1 MQREK
6 LFEASLQMIGELK
19 QEIIESALMDCGPRL
34 ELVEQCIYI
43 SFEHG
48 IGVNSLLSMGLP
60 IQAMVLFRSQF
71 EAVVRSYWL
80 LFIASNYQVAK
91 LNFSYTFEEQ
101 FESDT
106 CPMVSEM
113 LEKLSKAD
121 LPAKQVIDHLCDFK
135 KYHLKQLNSLVHT
148 GKQSFT
154 RDVMGFKDEMLLV
167 LMRQSNNLITAAAQI
182 MLKHTIPDKQKFIG
196 VLIEKYRSC
205 FYLDDDVD
213 PVMRAKVEK
222 YYTDGYLK

>member
-1 MQREK
+1 MEREK
-6 LFEASLQMIGELK
+6 LFEASLNMIGEL
-19 QEIIESALMDCGPRL
+19 QNEIINSDVMDCGPRL

-43 SFEHG
+43 SFQHG
-48 IGVNSLLSMGLP
+48 IGVNSLLTAGLP

-80 LFIASNYQVAK
+80 LFIATNHQVSK

-106 CPMVSEM
+106 CPMVGEM
-113 LEKLSKAD
+113 LDKLSKAD
-121 LPAKQVIDHLCDFK
+121 LMAKPVIDHLCDFK

-154 RDVMGFKDEMLLV
+154 RDVMGFKDEMLLT
-167 LMRQSNNLITAAAQI
+167 LMRQSNNLITVAAQI
-182 MLKHTIPDKQKFIG
+182 MLKHTIPDKQKFIHI
-196 VLIEKYRSC
+196 LIEKYRPC
-205 FYLDDDVD
+205 FYLDEDVD
-213 PVMRAKVEK
+213 LAVKERVES
-222 YYTDGYLK
+222 YYN

>member
-6 LFEASLQMIGELK
+6 LFESSLQMIVELK
-19 QEIIESALMDCGPRL
+19 QEIINSDVMDCGPRL
-34 ELVEQCIYI
+34 DLVEQCIYI
-43 SFEHG
+43 SFDHG
-48 IGVNSLLSMGLP
+48 IGVNSLLSIGLP

-80 LFIASNYQVAK
+80 LFIATNHQVAK
-91 LNFSYTFEEQ
+91 LNFSYTFDEQ

-121 LPAKQVIDHLCDFK
+121 LQAKPVIDHLCDFK
-135 KYHLKQLNSLVHT
+135 KYHLKQLNSMVHT

-154 RDVMGFKDEMLLV
+154 RDVMGFKDEMLLT
-167 LMRQSNNLITAAAQI
+167 LMRQSNNLITVAAQV
-182 MLKHTIPDKQKFIG
+182 MLKHTIPDKQKLIH
-196 VLIEKYRSC
+196 VLIEKYRHC
-205 FYLDDDVD
+205 FYLDEDVD
-213 PVMRAKVEK
+213 PTEKARIEK
-222 YYTDGYLK
+222 YYTG

>member
-19 QEIIESALMDCGPRL
+19 QEIIESDVIDCGPRL

-48 IGVNSLLSMGLP
+48 IGVNSLLAMGLP

-80 LFIASNYQVAK
+80 LFIASNHQIAK

-113 LEKLSKAD
+113 LDRLSNAN
-121 LPAKQVIDHLCDFK
+121 LPAKPIIDHLCDFK

-154 RDVMGFKDEMLLV
+154 RDVMGFKEEMLLT
-167 LMRQSNNLITAAAQI
+167 LMRQSNNLITVAAQI
-182 MLKHTIPDKQKFIG
+182 MLKHTIPDNQKFIG
-196 VLIEKYRSC
+196 VLIEKYRGC

-213 PVMRAKVEK
+213 PLVRARVQK
-222 YYTDGYLK
+222 YYSDGYLK

>member
-1 MQREK
+1 MNKEE
-6 LFEASLQMIGELK
+6 LFELSLHMIGELK
-19 QEIIESALMDCGPRL
+19 QEIIESDVLDCGPRL
-34 ELVEQCIYI
+34 DLVEQCIYI

-48 IGVNSLLSMGLP
+48 MGVTGLLAAGLP
-60 IQAMVLFRSQF
+60 TQAMIIFRSQF
-71 EAVVRSYWL
+71 EAVVRAYWI
-80 LFIASNYQVAK
+80 LFIATNHQVSK

-113 LEKLSKAD
+113 LDRLSKAD
-121 LPAKQVIDHLCDFK
+121 LLAKPIIDHLCDFK

-154 RDVMGFKDEMLLV
+154 RDVMGFKDEMLIT
-167 LMRQSNNLITAAAQI
+167 LMRQSNNLITVAAQI

-196 VLIEKYRSC
+196 ALIEKYRPC
-205 FYLDDDVD
+205 FYLEEDVD
-213 PVMRAKVEK
+213 ANVRARVEK
-222 YYTDGYLK
+222 HYTDGKLK

>member
-19 QEIIESALMDCGPRL
+19 QEIIESDLMDCGPRL

-60 IQAMVLFRSQF
+60 SQAMVLFRSQF

-121 LPAKQVIDHLCDFK
+121 LPAKPVIDHLCDFK
-135 KYHLKQLNSLVHT
+135 NITL
-148 GKQSFT
+148 
-154 RDVMGFKDEMLLV
+154 
-167 LMRQSNNLITAAAQI
+167 SN
-182 MLKHTIPDKQKFIG
+182 
-196 VLIEKYRSC
+196 
-205 FYLDDDVD
+205 
-213 PVMRAKVEK
+213 
-222 YYTDGYLK
+222 

>member
-1 MQREK
+1 
-6 LFEASLQMIGELK
+6 
-19 QEIIESALMDCGPRL
+19 
-34 ELVEQCIYI
+34 
-43 SFEHG
+43 
-48 IGVNSLLSMGLP
+48 
-60 IQAMVLFRSQF
+60 
-71 EAVVRSYWL
+71 
-80 LFIASNYQVAK
+80 
-91 LNFSYTFEEQ
+91 
-101 FESDT
+101 
-106 CPMVSEM
+106 M

-121 LPAKQVIDHLCDFK
+121 LPAKPVIDHLCDFK